1 MADELQT
8 IQNFV
13 FSRLANDATLA
24 NLIGGAVNPR
34 IFVGV
39 AKQTTLF
46 PFILIEYVSPATAF
60 SDAGLRSFGSG
71 DFYRVGTIRTWTT
84 HRWRVTAR
92 TNTRDM
98 GAISAIASRIDVLL
112 HITDGT
118 EPAGIFSSIRENPY
132 QRTEAIDN
140 VIYSIKG
147 GDFIITAN

>member
-60 SDAGLRSFGSG
+60 SDAGESPRAL
-71 DFYRVGTIRTWTT
+71 TPATWGLFLLS
-84 HRWRVTAR
+84 HRGLTCCF
-92 TNTRDM
+92 T
-98 GAISAIASRIDVLL
+98 
-112 HITDGT
+112 
-118 EPAGIFSSIRENPY
+118 
-132 QRTEAIDN
+132 
-140 VIYSIKG
+140 
-147 GDFIITAN
+147 